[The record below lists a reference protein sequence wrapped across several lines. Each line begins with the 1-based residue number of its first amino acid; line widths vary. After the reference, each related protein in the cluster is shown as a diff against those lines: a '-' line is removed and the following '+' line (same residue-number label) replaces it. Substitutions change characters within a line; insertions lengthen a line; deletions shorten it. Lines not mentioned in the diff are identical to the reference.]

1 MDERILCL
9 ITSYALE
16 AANATT
22 TEFHESKTN
31 YECYRKMT
39 DGRIATIA
47 QVTLKYSVLVL
58 AEGRKL
64 LLCIKRNLSALL
76 CFLDTI
82 EVSIAPFPR
91 YHRRISNF
99 QNIFGSTVD
108 ACTVLI
114 AEL

>member
-9 ITSYALE
+9 ITSYALD
-16 AANATT
+16 AAKNATT
-22 TEFHESKTN
+22 TEFHDSKTN

-47 QVTLKYSVLVL
+47 QATLKYNALAH

-64 LLCIKRNLSALL
+64 LLSITRNLSALL

-91 YHRRISNF
+91 YHTRI
-99 QNIFGSTVD
+99 
-108 ACTVLI
+108 
-114 AEL
+114 